1 MRLVKLTLFYLIIII
16 LAMTLS
22 LAGVRLSISLAIFA
36 LIVLAIIY
44 RHIHILFRTNNMQL
58 VDKLVKDRKKE
69 PFFAYLYAVA
79 YETKEDQLQSLDVV
93 IKKYKQPAVKYNYI
107 FIKAMM
113 EENLEEAKDAADKIN
128 KEPLAS
134 YAKCYIAAVEG
145 RTADMRSAK
154 LTQPWMQPAIEA
166 IYAYTIKNEDAFQ
179 QYQKESINLARGVQ
193 KYALTHSFKEMQKKM

>member
-44 RHIHILFRTNNMQL
+44 RHIHILFRTNNMQS

-93 IKKYKQPAVKYNYI
+93 IKKYKQPAVKYNYV

-134 YAKCYIAAVEG
+134 YAKCYIAALEG

>member
-1 MRLVKLTLFYLIIII
+1 MRLVKLTLFYLVIII
-16 LAMTLS
+16 LAMMLS

-44 RHIHILFRTNNMQL
+44 RHIHILFRTNNMQS

-69 PFFAYLYAVA
+69 PFFAYLYAIA

-107 FIKAMM
+107 FIKAIM

-134 YAKCYIAAVEG
+134 YAKCYIAALEG

>member
-1 MRLVKLTLFYLIIII
+1 
-16 LAMTLS
+16 
-22 LAGVRLSISLAIFA
+22 
-36 LIVLAIIY
+36 
-44 RHIHILFRTNNMQL
+44 MQL

-193 KYALTHSFKEMQKKM
+193 IICINPFI

>member
-1 MRLVKLTLFYLIIII
+1 MRLVKLTTFYLVIII

-22 LAGVRLSISLAIFA
+22 LAGVCLSISLAIFA
-36 LIVLAIIY
+36 LIVLAFIY
-44 RHIHILFRTNNMQL
+44 RHIHILFRTNNMQS

-107 FIKAMM
+107 FIKATM
-113 EENLEEAKDAADKIN
+113 EENLEDAKDAADKIN

-134 YAKCYIAAVEG
+134 YAKCYIAALEG

-154 LTQPWMQPAIEA
+154 LTQPWMRPAIEA
-166 IYAYTIKNEDAFQ
+166 IYAYTIKNCAAFQ
-179 QYQKESINLARGVQ
+179 QYQQESINLARGVQ
-193 KYALTHSFKEMQKKM
+193 KYALIHSFKEMQKKL

>member
-1 MRLVKLTLFYLIIII
+1 MKLVKLTLFYLAIII

-44 RHIHILFRTNNMQL
+44 RHIHILYRTNNMQL

-79 YETKEDQLQSLDVV
+79 YETKEDQLHSLDVV
-93 IKKYKQPAVKYNYI
+93 IQKHKQPAVKYNYI
-107 FIKAMM
+107 FVKAIM
-113 EENLEEAKDAADKIN
+113 EENLAEAKDAADKIN
-128 KEPLAS
+128 KEPLAC
-134 YAKCYIAAVEG
+134 YAKCYIAALEE

-166 IYAYTIKNEDAFQ
+166 IYAYTIKNEALFQ
-179 QYQKESINLARGVQ
+179 QNQQESIDLARGVQ
-193 KYALTHSFKEMQKKM
+193 KYALIHSFKEMQKSM

>member
-1 MRLVKLTLFYLIIII
+1 MKLVKLTLFYLAIII

-44 RHIHILFRTNNMQL
+44 RHIHILYRTNNMQL

-79 YETKEDQLQSLDVV
+79 YGTKEDQLHSLEVV
-93 IKKYKQPAVKYNYI
+93 IQKYKQPAVKNNYI
-107 FIKAMM
+107 FVKTIM
-113 EENLEEAKDAADKIN
+113 EESLEEAKEAADKIN

-134 YAKCYIAAVEG
+134 YAKCYIAALEE

-166 IYAYTIKNEDAFQ
+166 IYAYTIKNEGAFQ
-179 QYQKESINLARGVQ
+179 QYQQESIDLARGVQ
-193 KYALTHSFKEMQKKM
+193 KYALTHTFKEMQKNM

>member
-1 MRLVKLTLFYLIIII
+1 MKIVKLTLFYLAIII
-16 LAMTLS
+16 LAMSLS

-44 RHIHILFRTNNMQL
+44 RHIHILFRTNNMRL

-79 YETKEDQLQSLDVV
+79 YETKEDQLHSLDVV
-93 IKKYKQPAVKYNYI
+93 IKKYKQPAVKNNYI
-107 FIKAMM
+107 FVKAIM
-113 EENLEEAKDAADKIN
+113 EENIEEAKDAADKIN

-134 YAKCYIAAVEG
+134 YAKCYISALEE
-145 RTADMRSAK
+145 RTADMRIAK

-166 IYAYTIKNEDAFQ
+166 IYAYTIKNEALFQ
-179 QYQKESINLARGVQ
+179 QHQQESIDLARGVQ
-193 KYALTHSFKEMQKKM
+193 KYVLIHSFKEMQKNM

>member
-1 MRLVKLTLFYLIIII
+1 MRLVKLTFFYLVIII
-16 LAMTLS
+16 LAMMLS

-44 RHIHILFRTNNMQL
+44 RHIHILFRTNNMQS

-93 IKKYKQPAVKYNYI
+93 IKKYKQPAVKYNYV
-107 FIKAMM
+107 FIKAIM

-134 YAKCYIAAVEG
+134 YAKCYIAALEG

-193 KYALTHSFKEMQKKM
+193 KYALTHSFKEMRKKM

>member
-1 MRLVKLTLFYLIIII
+1 MKLVKLTLFYLAIII

-22 LAGVRLSISLAIFA
+22 LTGVRLSISLAIFA

-44 RHIHILFRTNNMQL
+44 RHIHILYRTNNMQL

-79 YETKEDQLQSLDVV
+79 YETKEDQLHSLEVV
-93 IKKYKQPAVKYNYI
+93 IQKHKQPAVKYNYI
-107 FIKAMM
+107 FIKAIM
-113 EENLEEAKDAADKIN
+113 EENLAEAKDAADKIN

-134 YAKCYIAAVEG
+134 YAKCYIAALEE

-166 IYAYTIKNEDAFQ
+166 IYAYTIKNEALFQ
-179 QYQKESINLARGVQ
+179 QNQQESIDLARGVQ
-193 KYALTHSFKEMQKKM
+193 KYALIHSFKEMQKNM

>member
-1 MRLVKLTLFYLIIII
+1 MRLVKLTLFYLVIII

-44 RHIHILFRTNNMQL
+44 RHIHILFRTNNIQS

-107 FIKAMM
+107 FIKAIM

-134 YAKCYIAAVEG
+134 YAKCYIAALEG

-154 LTQPWMQPAIEA
+154 LTQPWMQPVIEA

-193 KYALTHSFKEMQKKM
+193 KYVLTHSFKEMQKKM

>member
-1 MRLVKLTLFYLIIII
+1 MRLVKLTFFYLVIII
-16 LAMTLS
+16 LAMMLS

-44 RHIHILFRTNNMQL
+44 RHIHILFRTNNMQS

-69 PFFAYLYAVA
+69 PFFAYLYAIA

-93 IKKYKQPAVKYNYI
+93 IKKYKQPAVKYNYV
-107 FIKAMM
+107 FIKAIM

-134 YAKCYIAAVEG
+134 YAKCYIAALEG

>member
-1 MRLVKLTLFYLIIII
+1 MRLVKLTLFYLVIII
-16 LAMTLS
+16 LAMMLS
-22 LAGVRLSISLAIFA
+22 LAGVRLSISLAIFS

-44 RHIHILFRTNNMQL
+44 RHIHILFRTNNMQS

-93 IKKYKQPAVKYNYI
+93 IKKYKQPAVKYNYV
-107 FIKAMM
+107 FIKAIM

-134 YAKCYIAAVEG
+134 YAKCYIAALEG

-193 KYALTHSFKEMQKKM
+193 KYALTHSFKAMQKKM

>member
-1 MRLVKLTLFYLIIII
+1 MKLVKLTLFYLAIII
-16 LAMTLS
+16 LAMALS

-44 RHIHILFRTNNMQL
+44 RHIHILYRTNNMQL

-79 YETKEDQLQSLDVV
+79 YGTKEDQLHSLEVV
-93 IKKYKQPAVKYNYI
+93 IQKYKQPAVKNNYI
-107 FIKAMM
+107 FVKTIM
-113 EENLEEAKDAADKIN
+113 EENLEEAKDVADKIN
-128 KEPLAS
+128 KEPLSS
-134 YAKCYIAAVEG
+134 YAKCYIAALEE

-166 IYAYTIKNEDAFQ
+166 IYAYTIKNEAAFQ
-179 QYQKESINLARGVQ
+179 QYQQESIDLARGVQ
-193 KYALTHSFKEMQKKM
+193 KYTLTHTFKEMQKNM